1 MGDMMK
7 KGFTLVEMIAV
18 IAIIAILM
26 ITVIPS
32 ILNQLS
38 NKKEEIS
45 EVNKTAIYTA
55 TDNFLDYNHNSY
67 PLEYGRTYCITL
79 ETLVN
84 AGELESPIHDIKT
97 GNDIPLNMVVKA
109 VINAYSDPEYELVSS
124 DQCTQS

>member
-1 MGDMMK
+1 MK

-32 ILNQLS
+32 ILGQLG
-38 NKKEEIS
+38 NKKEDIS

-55 TDNFLDYNHNSY
+55 ADNYLDYHRNSY
-67 PLEYGRTYCITL
+67 PLEYGKTYCITL

-84 AGELESPIHDIKT
+84 DGELESPIQDAVT
-97 GNDIPLNMVVKA
+97 GKEIPLNMVVKA
-109 VINAYSDPEYELVSS
+109 VINAYRDPEYELVSS
-124 DQCTQS
+124 DKCNQN